1 MLLHIP
7 QVLSKADLVQIRQTL
22 DAEGWINGLVSSGPQ
37 ASGLKR
43 NLQLDTNSP
52 VFAALSQRVAQA
64 LKKHPLFIS
73 AVLPKTVL
81 PPMFNRYEGGG
92 HYGNHVDNAIQTDRF
107 SGQAVRTD
115 VSTTVFLN
123 DPEDYEGGELVVEDS
138 FGTHEIKLDAG
149 DAIVYPSTSLHR
161 VEPVTRGVRVASFL
175 WTQSLVRDA
184 WRRSMLH
191 ELDMTILKLRH
202 LHGDTAEIVA
212 LTGHYHK
219 LLQQW
224 AEL

>member
-7 QVLSKADLVQIRQTL
+7 QVLSKADVEQIRHAL
-22 DAEGWINGLVSSGPQ
+22 DTEGWVDGLVSSGPQ
-37 ASGLKR
+37 ASGFKR
-43 NLQLDTNSP
+43 NVQLDTHSP
-52 VFAALSQRVAQA
+52 VFGPLSQRIAQA
-64 LKKHPLFIS
+64 LKKHPLFVS
-73 AVLPKTVL
+73 AVLPKTML
-81 PPMFNRYEGGG
+81 LPMFNRYEGGG
-92 HYGNHVDNAIQTDRF
+92 HYGNHIDNAIQTDRF
-107 SGQAVRTD
+107 SGQQVRTD

-123 DPEDYEGGELVVEDS
+123 DPDTYEGGELVVEDS
-138 FGTHEIKLDAG
+138 YGTHEVKLDAG

-191 ELDMTILKLRH
+191 ELDMTILQLRH
-202 LHGDTAEIVA
+202 QHGDTAEVVA

-224 AEL
+224 AEV

>member
-1 MLLHIP
+1 M
-7 QVLSKADLVQIRQTL
+7 A
-22 DAEGWINGLVSSGPQ
+22 
-37 ASGLKR
+37 
-43 NLQLDTNSP
+43 LQ
-52 VFAALSQRVAQA
+52 Q
-64 LKKHPLFIS
+64 HPLFVS
-73 AVLPKTVL
+73 AVLPNTVL
-81 PPMFNRYEGGG
+81 PPMFNRYESGGN
-92 HYGNHVDNAIQTDRF
+92 YGNHIDNAIQTNRF
-107 SGQAVRTD
+107 SGQQVRTD

-123 DPEDYEGGELVVEDS
+123 DPEEYEGGELVVEDS
-138 FGTHEIKLDAG
+138 YGTHEVKLDAG

-161 VEPVTRGVRVASFL
+161 VEPVTRGVRIASFL

-202 LHGDTAEIVA
+202 LHGDTAEVVA

-224 AEL
+224 AEV

>member
-7 QVLSKADLVQIRQTL
+7 QVLSQAEVAEIRHTL
-22 DAEGWINGLVSSGPQ
+22 DTEGWVDGLRTSGPQ
-37 ASGLKR
+37 ASSRKH
-43 NLQLDTNSP
+43 NQQLDADAP
-52 VFAALSQRVAQA
+52 VFAALSQRIAQA
-64 LKKHPLFIS
+64 LLRHPLFVS
-73 AVLPKTVL
+73 AVLPQHML

-92 HYGNHVDNAIQTDRF
+92 HYGNHIDNAIQTDRR
-107 SGQAVRTD
+107 SGQKVRTD

-123 DPEDYEGGELVVEDS
+123 APDEYEGGELIVEDS
-138 FGTHEIKLDAG
+138 YGTHEVKLDAG

-161 VEPVTRGVRVASFL
+161 VEPVTRGARIASFL

-184 WRRSMLH
+184 WRRAMLH

-202 LHGDTAEIVA
+202 QHGDTAEVVA

-224 AEL
+224 VET